1 MYEFIKKGYK
11 QIPAYLYL
19 FVMCSVFLFY
29 WDDYYFNITETRYK
43 FFRIATI
50 TLIVLYVVIGL
61 VSIVLKLKE
70 KENIGLWFK
79 VCIKKVYGTL
89 NLADMAL
96 LLFLVVSY
104 VSLFLSSE
112 YHYQIWHGNVA
123 RYMGVEFYTL
133 ITIAYFLISRNIYKV
148 KPVILCFGFAVS
160 LVSILT
166 ILNFFNIDPF
176 GFYINLKH
184 SSAIIFLSTIGNIN
198 FLSSLLCLAYPI
210 TAFLYITCTNKSE
223 RIFYLICSVLSFI
236 GIVLASSDSGF
247 LGCGFALFLILVIVC
262 KNMQRLLSF
271 FLLLLA
277 SLAGGKAIVM
287 LVTMFPNDVHTLDTI
302 SRLVCDGVTSW
313 ALLIIV
319 IVILMLL
326 TSFKDV
332 IAPKLSKLPLR
343 KLLISAFFLV
353 IVFVIG
359 VIVYFTCVDTERDLG
374 SMANYLRFDSHWGT
388 SRGYVWPL
396 SFDVYSKFS
405 FAQKLVGFG
414 PGTFFYAA
422 GAFVFDLTNNYDNAH
437 CEYIQYLITVGIAG
451 LGMYLVFLFAMVK
464 DSIQKLYRNHV
475 YLLALTL
482 SFVTYIVQA
491 TVNLNQILTTPIFFL
506 IAAMMRGILIHM
518 DEKKEQYL
526 ETEKAAVIEEAND
539 NPIGNKDGK
548 VSVVS
553 DENDKNTKE
562 TDSTTIINNQEDQ
575 KQKAEEPITNTEIS
589 NQKNA
594 SEEITAKS
602 SEGEKPDSNDEA
614 SVEIK
619 DTIAE
624 NAASTSNCEIEQNK
638 ISESNINLKS
648 E

>member
-1 MYEFIKKGYK
+1 MLEFMKKKYQ

-19 FVMCSVFLFY
+19 FVMCSAFLFY

-43 FFRIATI
+43 FFCMATY
-50 TLIVLYVVIGL
+50 TLIALYVAVGL
-61 VSIVLKLKE
+61 VSIGFKWKQKV
-70 KENIGLWFK
+70 NIGIWLKGCVKNVFS
-79 VCIKKVYGTL
+79 TL
-89 NLADMAL
+89 NLTDMAL

-104 VSLFLSSE
+104 VSYFLSKE

-148 KPVILCFGFAVS
+148 KPVILCFGFSVS

-166 ILNFFNIDPF
+166 MLNFFEIDPF
-176 GFYINLKH
+176 GFYVQLKQ
-184 SSAIIFLSTIGNIN
+184 SSVIIFLSTIGNIN

-210 TAFLYITCTNKSE
+210 TGFLYITCTHKLE
-223 RIFYLICSVLSFI
+223 RIFYLLCSVLSFI
-236 GIVLASSDSGF
+236 GIVLSSSDSGF

-262 KNMQRLLSF
+262 KNMQRLQRF

-277 SLAGGKAIVM
+277 SLAGAKVIVM
-287 LVTMFPNDVHTLDTI
+287 LVTMFPNETHTLDTI
-302 SRLVCDGVTSW
+302 SRLVSDGITSW
-313 ALLIIV
+313 GLLMLV
-319 IVILMLL
+319 IVMLMLL

-332 IAPKLSKLPLR
+332 ISPKLSKLPIR
-343 KLLISAFFLV
+343 IWLISAFILI
-353 IVFVIG
+353 IVLAVG
-359 VIVYFTCVDTERDLG
+359 VIVYFTCIDTERDLG
-374 SMANYLRFDSHWGT
+374 SMANYLRFDEHWGT

-422 GAFVFDLTNNYDNAH
+422 GSFIFDLTNNYDNAH

-451 LGMYLVFLFAMVK
+451 LGMYLVFLFAIIK
-464 DSIQKLYRNHV
+464 DSVQKLYRNHI

-482 SFVTYIVQA
+482 SFVTYAVQA

-526 ETEKAAVIEEAND
+526 QTEKAAVEANTD
-539 NPIGNKDGK
+539 VENEKNEHASVILDKDDESVKENDSSSMTNQEEQKLKEKDLMIHHEDQLESTEKGSKELSEVEKPASYDEAFIENKDT
-548 VSVVS
+548 VDVIASSMS
-553 DENDKNTKE
+553 DCEND
-562 TDSTTIINNQEDQ
+562 QE
-575 KQKAEEPITNTEIS
+575 
-589 NQKNA
+589 
-594 SEEITAKS
+594 
-602 SEGEKPDSNDEA
+602 
-614 SVEIK
+614 
-619 DTIAE
+619 
-624 NAASTSNCEIEQNK
+624 
-638 ISESNINLKS
+638 
-648 E
+648 

>member
-1 MYEFIKKGYK
+1 MFEFIKKGYK

-50 TLIVLYVVIGL
+50 TLIVLYAVIGL
-61 VSIVLKLKE
+61 ASIVLKLKE

-79 VCIKKVYGTL
+79 ACIKKVYGTL

-104 VSLFLSSE
+104 VSFFLSSE

-236 GIVLASSDSGF
+236 GIVLSSSDSGF

-277 SLAGGKAIVM
+277 SFAGGKAIVM
-287 LVTMFPNDVHTLDTI
+287 LVTMFPNDVHALDTI

-313 ALLIIV
+313 GLLIIV
-319 IVILMLL
+319 IVIIMLL

-343 KLLISAFFLV
+343 KLLITAFILV

-359 VIVYFTCVDTERDLG
+359 MIVYFTCVDTERDLG

-422 GAFVFDLTNNYDNAH
+422 GAFIFDLTNNYDNAH

-451 LGMYLVFLFAMVK
+451 LGMYLVFLFAMIK

-526 ETEKAAVIEEAND
+526 QTEKAVVIDETKADPIENKNEKVFVDSAVN
-539 NPIGNKDGK
+539 
-548 VSVVS
+548 
-553 DENDKNTKE
+553 DENMKE
-562 TDSTTIINNQEDQ
+562 TDSLSMIDEEDKKDQMTEKKEALVENNYVDEQAL
-575 KQKAEEPITNTEIS
+575 KK
-589 NQKNA
+589 
-594 SEEITAKS
+594 
-602 SEGEKPDSNDEA
+602 SNDEEN
-614 SVEIK
+614 SECKDKELSEIK
-619 DTIAE
+619 EHIDTNVISINDSTTKQKEVTELE
-624 NAASTSNCEIEQNK
+624 NS
-638 ISESNINLKS
+638 LKS